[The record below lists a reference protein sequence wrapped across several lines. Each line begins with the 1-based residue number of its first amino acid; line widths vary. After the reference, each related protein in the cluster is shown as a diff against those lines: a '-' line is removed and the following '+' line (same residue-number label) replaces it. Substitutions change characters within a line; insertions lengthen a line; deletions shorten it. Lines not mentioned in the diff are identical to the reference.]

1 MIVENEITFR
11 HINDRDTPASWWIKL
26 INTLLTV
33 ILICLIFVYHL
44 VDLTLY
50 AVNNAVEDWR
60 VGLTNTRIFVIV
72 IEVIV
77 CAIHPIP
84 QSYPTDSRIFAEESF
99 YSATKD
105 THSISYVAND
115 VALGLPS
122 RYHICALTSR
132 DIFLLK

>member
-1 MIVENEITFR
+1 MCCVSIASIILMIVGNEITFR
-11 HINDRDTPASWWIKL
+11 HINDRDTPVSWWIKL
-26 INTLLTV
+26 INTLLTL
-33 ILICLIFVYHL
+33 ILICLVFVYHL

-50 AVNNAVEDWR
+50 AVNNAVGDWR

-84 QSYPTDSRIFAEESF
+84 QSYPSDSRIFAEESL
-99 YSATKD
+99 YNATKD
-105 THSISYVAND
+105 THSISYVAHD

-122 RYHICALTSR
+122 R
-132 DIFLLK
+132 